1 MNTTYA
7 AIQIRAWTAVGAMT
21 PEAIFARVDE
31 RVTNSFKTVELDA
44 LTKNFNRICDSNG
57 RIYEPTFTNFML
69 SKTGLSPPLT
79 KAVHIL
85 FDSLCYLSRVPL
97 QTISTPPAH
106 MTIDDLKR
114 ALMWMLP
121 GREQSVVDAV
131 VDQRIRSPA
140 DQIRLIFQSLANSNE
155 KFEVPLDVRAERSL
169 AVYNATTFPT
179 DSIYASQ
186 NHSMHFDADGDE
198 MYHDVLDVLASALPY
213 IPVGYAEPGRDAFRP
228 LAKQL
233 YQSAPSLY
241 ELVIPAIRLKSF
253 LSLLIATS
261 FDGGPLNVDQDL
273 ECVVRCIAASFR
285 QQLRLELPNG
295 PRSIV
300 PNGGTTWPMFHLAV
314 SKLLVSYYRSS
325 RNRR

>member
-1 MNTTYA
+1 MDSKSA
-7 AIQIRAWTAVGAMT
+7 GIQVRAWAAVGAMT
-21 PEAIFARVDE
+21 PEAIFARLDE
-31 RVTNSFKTVELDA
+31 RVARSFNDAEAAALHRNFEAICDRNGQISEAEFTTFVLSKIGLSTA
-44 LTKNFNRICDSNG
+44 LTK
-57 RIYEPTFTNFML
+57 T
-69 SKTGLSPPLT
+69 
-79 KAVHIL
+79 VHIL

-97 QTISTPPAH
+97 QTISTPLTH

-121 GREQSVVDAV
+121 GREQSVVDAI

-140 DQIRLIFQSLANSNE
+140 DQMRLIFQSLANFNE
-155 KFEVPLDVRAERSL
+155 KFEVPLDVRAEQSL

-179 DSIYASQ
+179 DSIYALQ

-198 MYHDVLDVLASALPY
+198 MYHDVLDVLVSALPY
-213 IPVGYAEPGRDAFRP
+213 IPVGYAEPGRDTFRP

-233 YQSAPSLY
+233 YQNAPSLY
-241 ELVIPAIRLKSF
+241 ELFIPALRLGSF

-261 FDGGPLNVDQDL
+261 FDGGPLNADQDL
-273 ECVVRCIAASFR
+273 ECVMRCIAASFR
-285 QQLRLELPNG
+285 QQLSLEPPNA
-295 PRSIV
+295 PTSIV
-300 PNGGTTWPMFHLAV
+300 PNSGTTWPMFHLAV